1 MPPWFLKASVQRVVA
16 ALPAASYW
24 NELLQQHIARSL
36 NLTDVKFYS
45 RLDVCRAHLK
55 HFESHAEPIRDGIH
69 VVELGTGWFATVP
82 IALWLCGAGKV
93 RTYDI
98 VRHLTSARLT
108 ATLRKF
114 VETYHNGTLMDRLPG
129 ADAGRVKRLATLV
142 DDAPRVAPA
151 ELLQQIG
158 IEYVIQDFV
167 RNDISTGSV
176 DLIISHAVFEYPPP
190 DLIMDILKEFKR
202 ILRPGGVMSHWI
214 DLRDEYAYFDK
225 KITPYN
231 FLRFSPQS
239 WRLIN
244 NPLIPL
250 NRLRISDFRRAI
262 GETGFRIVE
271 ENIARGEEADLARVP
286 LAKEFRAYA
295 TDDLLALD
303 AWLVC
308 AP

>member
-1 MPPWFLKASVQRVVA
+1 MPPWFLKASVQRAVA
-16 ALPAASYW
+16 ALPAARYW
-24 NELLQQHIARSL
+24 HELLQQYVARSL
-36 NLTDVKFYS
+36 NLTDEKFYS
-45 RLDVCRAHLK
+45 RLDVCRAHLE
-55 HFESHAEPIRDGIH
+55 HFKSHAEPIRDGIN
-69 VVELGTGWFATVP
+69 VVELGTGWFSTVP
-82 IALWLCGAGKV
+82 IALWLCGADKV

-98 VRHLTSARLT
+98 VQHLTSARLT
-108 ATLRKF
+108 ATLQKF
-114 VETYHNGTLMDRLPG
+114 VDTDHNGTLMDHLPG
-129 ADAGRVKRLATLV
+129 ADAGRVTRLASLV
-142 DDAPRVAPA
+142 DDARRAAPA
-151 ELLQQIG
+151 ELLKRIG
-158 IEYVIQDFV
+158 IEYIVQDFT
-167 RNDISTGSV
+167 RNDIPPQSV
-176 DLIISHAVFEYPPP
+176 DLIISHAVFEYPDP
-190 DLIMDILKEFKR
+190 DLIMDLLKEFRR

-214 DLRDEYAYFDK
+214 DLRDEYAYFDN

-262 GETGFRIVE
+262 GQAGFRIVE
-271 ENIARGEEADLARVP
+271 ENIVRGEQADLARVP
-286 LAKEFRAYA
+286 LAREFRAYA

>member
-1 MPPWFLKASVQRVVA
+1 MPPWILKASVQRAVA

-55 HFESHAEPIRDGIH
+55 HFKSHAEPIRDGFH

-82 IALWLCGAGKV
+82 IALWLCGAERV

-98 VRHLTSARLT
+98 AQHLTSGRLT
-108 ATLRKF
+108 ATLQKF
-114 VETYHNGTLMDRLPG
+114 VEADHDRTLMDRLPG
-129 ADAGRVKRLATLV
+129 ADAGRVARLANLV
-142 DDAPRVAPA
+142 DDARRVAPA

-167 RNDISTGSV
+167 RNDIPTGSV

-190 DLIMDILKEFKR
+190 DLILDILKEFRR
-202 ILRPGGVMSHWI
+202 ILRLGGVMSHWI

-231 FLRFSPQS
+231 FLRFSPWG

-262 GETGFRIVE
+262 GQTGFRIVE

-308 AP
+308 SP